1 MRGEPIPP
9 VLSDHELERLL
20 IAQLFHSE
28 RAIDHIGA
36 LEAEDFTDP
45 NLGAI
50 LMACA
55 DVHSRGGRITPV
67 NMITRLRGIMT
78 LDGEDGL
85 AIIQKLTVGD
95 NAPRVDEVARRLRDL
110 AERRR
115 ASDYLRSAAD
125 AMNDESLSLEAL
137 AQDAQKHLETLSS
150 PEISGT
156 EDAPHLHT
164 LAKDF
169 VAYLQSEEPPVEI
182 TTGLRDLDEATGGW
196 HRGQFII
203 LAGRPSMGKTTVA
216 LSSLLRTARAGHGVL
231 FFSLEMAAN
240 QIAARALTDIA
251 YTDPPIAYADL
262 KPRRSDHFIAR
273 LSAAAERFEGLP
285 LEIETK
291 PGPTADQIFSRAKSA
306 AAPFEKVGK
315 RLDLVVI
322 DHLLKVSPSGRYA
335 GNPVKELDEVSLA
348 MCDMAKRLNVAVVG
362 LHQLNRD
369 NEDRENQR
377 AMLPDLRGSGSLE
390 QDADVVL
397 FCYRPAYRIER
408 LVTDDEAEREANEAL
423 LSVVRYDL
431 ELQIAKQRNGPT
443 SNINLW
449 CDVKSNAVRNK
460 EWRR

>member
-1 MRGEPIPP
+1 MRGDPIPP
-9 VLSDHELERLL
+9 MLSDPELERLL
-20 IAQLFHSE
+20 IAQLFHE
-28 RAIDHIGA
+28 EHAINQIGA

-50 LMACA
+50 LMACVDA
-55 DVHSRGGRITPV
+55 HLRGVRVSPI
-67 NMITRLRGIMT
+67 NMITRLRGIVT

-85 AIIQKLTVGD
+85 AIIRKLTVGA
-95 NAPRVDEVARRLRDL
+95 NSPRVDEVARRLRDL

-125 AMNDESLSLEAL
+125 AMNDESVALGAL
-137 AQDAQKHLETLSS
+137 AQDAQRHLDT
-150 PEISGT
+150 IAGV
-156 EDAPHLHT
+156 DAPEAVESPSLHA
-164 LAKDF
+164 LANDF
-169 VAYLQSEEPPVEI
+169 LKYLQSEEPPVEI
-182 TTGLRDLDEATGGW
+182 TTGLKDLDEATGGW

-216 LSSLLRTARAGHGVL
+216 LSSLLRTARAGHGVM
-231 FFSLEMAAN
+231 FFSLEMASN

-262 KPRRSDHFIAR
+262 KPRRSDQFIPR
-273 LSAAAERFEGLP
+273 LTKAAERFEGLP
-285 LEIETK
+285 LEIETR
-291 PGPTADQIFSRAKSA
+291 PGPTAEQIFQRAKKA
-306 AAPFEKVGK
+306 AAKFEKDGK

-335 GNPVKELDEVSLA
+335 GNPVKELDEISQA

-377 AMLPDLRGSGSLE
+377 AMLTDLRGSGSLE

-408 LVTDDEAEREANEAL
+408 LVTDDEAEKEANEAL
-423 LSVVRYDL
+423 LSIVRYDL

-449 CDVKSNAVRNK
+449 CDVKANAVRNK